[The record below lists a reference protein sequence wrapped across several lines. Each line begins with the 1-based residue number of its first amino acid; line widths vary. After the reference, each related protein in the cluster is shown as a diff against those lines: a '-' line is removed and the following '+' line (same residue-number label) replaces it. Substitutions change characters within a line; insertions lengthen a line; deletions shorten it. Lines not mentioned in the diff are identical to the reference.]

1 MLFFIWKNAL
11 CHAIVKAAFHIR
23 ISFQLFSLEKIKNML
38 NKVTLIGNLG
48 ADPESRTMPSGAEV
62 VNFRIGTSQS
72 YVDKTTSQRINKT
85 EWHSI
90 VVFNPHFAKVA
101 LQYLNKGSKVYVEGQ
116 LQTRKWQDKSGQTH
130 YTTEIVLPQYKG
142 ELKIL
147 DSKKW

>member
-1 MLFFIWKNAL
+1 
-11 CHAIVKAAFHIR
+11 
-23 ISFQLFSLEKIKNML
+23 ML

-101 LQYLNKGSKVYVEGQ
+101 LQYLNKGSKVYIEGQ
-116 LQTRKWQDKSGQTH
+116 LQTRKWQDKSGQTR

-147 DSKKW
+147 DSVQKSDPDMTTQEQATAWESDGRESSETTLDDNIPF